1 VDATAE
7 RAWMA
12 IKPMEA
18 KCNILPLSNKLSE
31 KTCLQIKTTELVF
44 QKDGS
49 SRPGLIHILI
59 SASPVYLSEENPR
72 VYS

>member
-1 VDATAE
+1 
-7 RAWMA
+7 MA

-18 KCNILPLSNKLSE
+18 ECNILPLPNRLLE
-31 KTCLQIKTTELVF
+31 KACLQMKTTVLVF
-44 QKDGS
+44 QKDSS

-59 SASPVYLSEENPR
+59 SASPLYLSENPR

>member
-1 VDATAE
+1 
-7 RAWMA
+7 MA

-18 KCNILPLSNKLSE
+18 KCNILPLSNKLTE
-31 KTCLQIKTTELVF
+31 KTCLQIKTTGLVF

-49 SRPGLIHILI
+49 SRLGLIHILI
-59 SASPVYLSEENPR
+59 SASPVYLSEENTR